1 MTMAHIIQML
11 ERNARRT
18 PEREALVY
26 GERRLNYRQLDA
38 EVNRT
43 AWALQRR
50 GLSKGERIGLISFN
64 SDQFVL
70 AYYAILKLGAIV
82 VPINPRSAPPELAYQ
97 LTDCGASALLFDPAL
112 EGTIQDA
119 RAAVGD
125 VVRLYLATSPLPGW
139 DDLSSLAQSES
150 GEALDIVGHEDD
162 DAEIIYTSG
171 TTGQPKGVVLDH
183 HRVIW
188 CGLNI
193 SMLVGIREGDRIVH
207 VAPLYHSAEL
217 NLFLMA
223 GTMFSCTHVVLPA
236 FDPGI
241 VLDTLEQ
248 ERITLFF
255 GVPTMYQFL
264 LRQPNLARRDLSALR
279 VGMYGAAP
287 MSPTVV
293 RELVAAL
300 PHVALYNLCGLTEAG
315 PGGIALGPQDQ
326 LRKPG
331 AGGKAISNTEA
342 RVVDEQ
348 MRDVAPGEVGEFVLR
363 GESVMKG
370 YWNKPEAT
378 AATFRGDWLLTG
390 DLATIDEEGYISLV
404 DRKKDMIITGGMNV
418 YCVEVE
424 NAVQAHPAILDCAV
438 VGAAHQDYGET
449 VVAVVTL
456 KPGATLKLEELRD
469 HCRPLIA
476 DYKIPRRLV
485 IDVVPRNASGKIL
498 KYQLRARLK
507 QEAGA

>member
-1 MTMAHIIQML
+1 MAHIIEIL
-11 ERNARRT
+11 ERNARRS

-26 GERRLNYRQLDA
+26 GEQRFNYRQLDA
-38 EVNRT
+38 QINR
-43 AWALQRR
+43 AARALQRQ
-50 GLSKGERIGLISFN
+50 GLSKGERVGLISFN
-64 SDQFVL
+64 SDQFVI
-70 AYYAILKLGAIV
+70 AYYAILKIGAIV

-97 LTDCGASALLFDPAL
+97 LNDCSASALIFDPTL
-112 EGTIQDA
+112 EGTVRTAHDA
-119 RAAVGD
+119 VSDATHT
-125 VVRLYLATSPLPGW
+125 YLATRPLEDW
-139 DDLSSLAQSES
+139 NDLFSLAQSES
-150 GEALDIVGHEDD
+150 DEALDIVYHEDD

-171 TTGQPKGVVLDH
+171 TTGKPKGVVLDH

-193 SMLVGIREGDRIVH
+193 AMQVGIREADRIIH

-223 GTMFSCTHVVLPA
+223 GTMLACTHVVLPA
-236 FDPGI
+236 FDPSA
-241 VLDTLEQ
+241 VLNTLER

-255 GVPTMYQFL
+255 GVPTMFQFL
-264 LRQPNLARRDLSALR
+264 LRQPDLPQRDLSALR

-287 MSPTVV
+287 IAPTTVQ
-293 RELVAAL
+293 ELAAAL
-300 PHVALYNLCGLTEAG
+300 PHVKLYNLCGLTEGG
-315 PGGIALGPQDQ
+315 PGGIALGPEDQ

-331 AGGKAISNTEA
+331 AGGKAILNTEA

-348 MRDVAPGEVGEFVLR
+348 MRDVTSGVVGEFVLR
-363 GESVMKG
+363 GESIMKG

-378 AATFRGDWLLTG
+378 AQTFRDGWLLTG
-390 DLATIDEEGYISLV
+390 DLATIDDEGYISLV

-424 NAVQAHPAILDCAV
+424 NAVQAHPAIQDCAV
-438 VGAAHQDYGET
+438 VGIPHPDYGET
-449 VVAVVTL
+449 VVTVATL
-456 KPGATLKLEELRD
+456 KPGTTLTLEELRD

-485 IDVVPRNASGKIL
+485 IDAVPRNASGKIL
-498 KYQLRARLK
+498 KYQLRERLR
-507 QEAGA
+507 

>member
-1 MTMAHIIQML
+1 MAHIIQML
-11 ERNARRT
+11 ERNARRS

-26 GERRLNYRQLDA
+26 GERRLTYRQLDA
-38 EVNRT
+38 EVNR
-43 AWALQRR
+43 AARALQRL
-50 GLSKGERIGLISFN
+50 GLVKGERIGLLSFN
-64 SDQFVL
+64 SDHFVI
-70 AYYAILKLGAIV
+70 AYYAILKLAAIV

-97 LTDCGASALLFDPAL
+97 LNDCGASTLLFDPAL
-112 EGTIQDA
+112 ERTVRDA
-119 RAAVGD
+119 REMGSGATLLFIAM
-125 VVRLYLATSPLPGW
+125 RPLAGWVDLP
-139 DDLSSLAQSES
+139 SLAQRES
-150 GEALDIVGHEDD
+150 DEVLDIVGSEED

-171 TTGQPKGVVLDH
+171 TTGKPKGVVLDH

-193 SMLVGIREGDRIVH
+193 TLLVGIREADRIIH

-223 GTMFSCTHVVLPA
+223 GTMLCCTHVVVPV
-236 FDPGI
+236 FEPST
-241 VLDTLEQ
+241 VLDTLVQ

-255 GVPTMYQFL
+255 GVPTMFQFL
-264 LRQPNLARRDLSALR
+264 LRQPDLARRDLSALR

-287 MSPTVV
+287 MPPTTVQD
-293 RELVAAL
+293 LVAAL
-300 PHVALYNLCGLTEAG
+300 PHLTLYNLCGLTEAG
-315 PGGIALGPQDQ
+315 PGGIALGPEDQ

-331 AGGKAISNTEA
+331 AGGKALPNTEA

-348 MRDVAPGEVGEFVLR
+348 MRDVAPGIVGEFVLR
-363 GESVMKG
+363 GESMMKG
-370 YWNKPEAT
+370 YWKKPEAT

-404 DRKKDMIITGGMNV
+404 DRKKDLIITGGMNV

-424 NAVQAHPAILDCAV
+424 HAVQAHPGILDCAV
-438 VGAAHQDYGET
+438 VGVLHPDYGET

-456 KPGATLKLEELRD
+456 KPDTALTLEELRD

-476 DYKIPRRLV
+476 DYKIPRHLV
-485 IDVVPRNASGKIL
+485 IDAVPRNASGKIL
-498 KYQLRARLK
+498 KYQLRERLRK
-507 QEAGA
+507 GGGA